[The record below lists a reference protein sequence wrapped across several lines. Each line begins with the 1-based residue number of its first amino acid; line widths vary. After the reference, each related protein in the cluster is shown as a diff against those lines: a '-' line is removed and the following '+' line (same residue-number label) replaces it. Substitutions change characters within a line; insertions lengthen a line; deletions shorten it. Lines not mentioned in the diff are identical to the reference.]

1 MEFQYSYKTKNKGN
15 KYSIF
20 NTLGN
25 EQKIDYELI
34 EKSLSSIKN
43 DVTVFETF
51 LSPKSKLA
59 KKMGRRKLRFNPYIK
74 SIGMTKNSSSF
85 NSLNMPRSSSNSLD
99 KLFKNRFSVLKTEE
113 TNENKPKDI
122 KPKKKE
128 KKSRNLKLTSHSK
141 KDNLFITSFKMNTV
155 DEENNKINPI
165 NIRQDGKKTH
175 RTIQTQHLKRSLP
188 PIKSKSTV
196 TKENI
201 KSIDYVNKIINED
214 YKNSSSYGKMKNPLI
229 IKKNRFLTI
238 DEDVALNM
246 IKKQQKIVKKINN
259 VRANFENINVFFE
272 AKYKYLNWKYGLADV
287 NKYFIDI
294 DTYKKDPQ
302 DLINNKKSFYDRL
315 DDMVDK
321 INEEKEKKDMEN
333 IKKQYGI
340 NINKKKDNVDYDK
353 GENADEYDKL
363 FLKGRKIKNI
373 LRETYQRKILEKKIR
388 DKIKSILESSRDKI
402 NIINKNFQSY
412 KMKTLKEM
420 AYIQSENKNN
430 IKNKKDK
437 AKDKAKDK
445 SKKKDKQL

>member
-113 TNENKPKDI
+113 TKENKPKDI

-294 DTYKKDPQ
+294 DTYKKDPE

-315 DDMVDK
+315 DDMVDN

-373 LRETYQRKILEKKIR
+373 LK
-388 DKIKSILESSRDKI
+388 
-402 NIINKNFQSY
+402 
-412 KMKTLKEM
+412 
-420 AYIQSENKNN
+420 
-430 IKNKKDK
+430 
-437 AKDKAKDK
+437 
-445 SKKKDKQL
+445 